1 MMRPATSAWRA
12 TWDGLFLTIRAPG
25 LLLAILLVTMTSAIP
40 FAFAIEPAVMESL
53 ALQPPAADGSSEID
67 PEWWIEF
74 RRQAT
79 GLAATFTPAI
89 LGFAAPL
96 DNVSAL
102 LDGTRRPAALAWPVL
117 LSAVVWAFLWG
128 GVLHRFATGDSS
140 ARGFL
145 SAATRCFGRL
155 MAITMLA
162 AAANLL
168 IYLSVHAV
176 LLGTLYDAIAA
187 SVSTERDAFL
197 ARVVAVCDLRRS
209 ARAAQCRLFFRPD
222 RHRRA
227 WRAQH
232 RACAHPRLVIR
243 SSQPDLRHV
252 AVRDL
257 RYRICPGDDRVW
269 RSRTGRWFTRRRM
282 ARRRDRAGVHCL
294 PVGAAARAGRLSGA
308 KLAAASYPPSVSA
321 SSRGPPAAR

>member
-1 MMRPATSAWRA
+1 M
-12 TWDGLFLTIRAPG
+12 
-25 LLLAILLVTMTSAIP
+25 
-40 FAFAIEPAVMESL
+40 
-53 ALQPPAADGSSEID
+53 QPPAADGSSEID
-67 PEWWIEF
+67 PEWWLEF
-74 RRQAT
+74 RRQAS

-140 ARGFL
+140 ARGIL

-197 ARVVAVCDLRRS
+197 ARVVLSVDLRRRP
-209 ARAAQCRLFFRPD
+209 RAAQCRLFFRPN

-227 WRAQH
+227 RRAQH
-232 RACAHPRLVIR
+232 RARAHQRLAFVQ
-243 SSQPDLRHV
+243 SGPDLREALYV
-252 AVRDL
+252 IFVTRV
-257 RYRICPGDDRVW
+257 CPGDDRLW
-269 RSRTGRWFTRRRM
+269 RSRTGRWFARRRM
-282 ARRRDRAGVHCL
+282 ARGRDRAGVHCL
-294 PVGAAARAGRLSGA
+294 RLA
-308 KLAAASYPPSVSA
+308 LRLALAASQVRLAATAAIVRTKVKDVVAASRLGATHCRVARIGMHAPYRHSRLFALQGRRSRSRKRAPRSTSVGHRMSG
-321 SSRGPPAAR
+321 SRR